1 MTQLYNQ
8 YLENVQLRK
17 MSERKDRKLMEL
29 NKDLAQFKK
38 RSKQLIRL
46 EDNILGLV
54 EENNT
59 LRNVKLTPGIGRN
72 SICHDQRS

>member
-1 MTQLYNQ
+1 M
-8 YLENVQLRK
+8 RK
-17 MSERKDRKLMEL
+17 MCERKDRKLMEL

-46 EDNILGLV
+46 EDNIIGLV

-59 LRNVKLTPGIGRN
+59 LRSVRLTRPWRKRGR
-72 SICHDQRS
+72 R

>member
-1 MTQLYNQ
+1 MSQLYHQ

-46 EDNILGLV
+46 EDNIIGLV
-54 EENNT
+54 DENKT
-59 LRNVKLTPGIGRN
+59 LRSVN
-72 SICHDQRS
+72 SNKRLWKRQGMR

>member
-1 MTQLYNQ
+1 MSQLYHQ

-46 EDNILGLV
+46 EDNIIGLV
-54 EENNT
+54 DENKT
-59 LRNVKLTPGIGRN
+59 LRSVN
-72 SICHDQRS
+72 SNKRLWKRRGMR

>member
-1 MTQLYNQ
+1 LYHQ
-8 YLENVQLRK
+8 YLENVQLKK

-46 EDNILGLV
+46 EDNIIGLV
-54 EENNT
+54 DENKT
-59 LRNVKLTPGIGRN
+59 LRNVRSNVGIGRN
-72 SICHDQRS
+72 QKCNEQGSG

>member
-1 MTQLYNQ
+1 
-8 YLENVQLRK
+8 

-46 EDNILGLV
+46 EDNIIGLV
-54 EENNT
+54 DENKT
-59 LRNVKLTPGIGRN
+59 LRSVN
-72 SICHDQRS
+72 SNKRLWKRRGMR

>member
-1 MTQLYNQ
+1 
-8 YLENVQLRK
+8 

-46 EDNILGLV
+46 EDNIIGLV
-54 EENNT
+54 DENKT
-59 LRNVKLTPGIGRN
+59 LRSVN
-72 SICHDQRS
+72 SNKRLWKRQGMR

>member
-1 MTQLYNQ
+1 MLTQLYNQ

-46 EDNILGLV
+46 EDNIIGLV

-59 LRNVKLTPGIGRN
+59 LRSVA
-72 SICHDQRS
+72 